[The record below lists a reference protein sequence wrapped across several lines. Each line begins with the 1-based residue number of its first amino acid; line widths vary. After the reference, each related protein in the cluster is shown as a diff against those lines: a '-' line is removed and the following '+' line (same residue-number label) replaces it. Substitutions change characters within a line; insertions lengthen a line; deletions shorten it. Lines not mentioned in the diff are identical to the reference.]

1 MDFIWINRHQKCF
14 EWFVSLLAQLEVNQ
28 AKIPSDRFLEM
39 HMFMTAARD
48 KTDMMGI
55 GLQMALDIMHQ
66 KGHRDAVTG
75 LKTRTEPGRP
85 DFNKVDSSF
94 FE

>member
-1 MDFIWINRHQKCF
+1 
-14 EWFVSLLAQLEVNQ
+14 
-28 AKIPSDRFLEM
+28 
-39 HMFMTAARD
+39 MTAARD

-55 GLQMALDIMHQ
+55 GLQMALDIMHA

-85 DFNKVDSSF
+85 DFNKVTKITIWISDVVITK
-94 FE
+94 

>member
-1 MDFIWINRHQKCF
+1 M
-14 EWFVSLLAQLEVNQ
+14 SLISQLEVSQ
-28 AKIPSDRFLEM
+28 AKIPEDEFLKM

-55 GLQMALDIMHQ
+55 GLQMALDIMHA
-66 KGHRDAVTG
+66 KGKKDAVTG

-85 DFNKVDSSF
+85 NFNKVIR
-94 FE
+94 